1 MSIIHNL
8 LLSGTRRRS
17 TARATLTALAIGLST
32 SATTVHAQQLLASDG
47 TANATFTVARGL
59 SFKGNTAVIG
69 APYTSANTT
78 ETGRAYVFKNLN
90 TSTGVVNESF
100 QLTAADLVVG
110 DQFGSTLSF
119 DGSTAVVGAIRQD
132 VGGVVDAGAAYVYQN
147 VNQASGNMT
156 PSAKLL
162 PLISVAGDAFG
173 GGYLRSDTALIW
185 AQSTN
190 ATLGKA
196 YVYRNVGTATG
207 TVTENAQLTT
217 NDTLAFG
224 FGTGRHNGDTALVG
238 ARWATVNGVTD
249 AGAAY
254 LYRNLATINGTVT
267 ESAKLTSSVATAG
280 AQFGVQ
286 TDTDGT
292 IGLVGAFIDRV
303 GNLTTGSA
311 YVYRNLDTAT
321 GTVTENA
328 RLIASDGAQNDRLGY
343 ATSLSG
349 TTALVGASSARING
363 IAAAGA
369 AYLYFGMNTVTGN
382 ATENLKF
389 WASDAAASG
398 SSAGFG
404 FAGELDGDRFVVGA
418 WNADVGANANQGKA
432 YVGTVSSMTTLDAG
446 NANRTVEFLSFK
458 SADDWVIG
466 QNTDNN
472 VVTFGLGTT
481 TNTANVTTTGKAVYI
496 GQNAGSD
503 NNRLELKLGTSVTA
517 NSVNVGATGNTGNV
531 MLIEAGAT
539 VTGNVFVSDGSGI
552 AGSGSIVGNLEMDAD
567 SRIVLSLAGPLSVTG
582 SVLIGAGFGIDNIDN
597 LSSATLNGVYT
608 VIGTTTTDF
617 SQLNL
622 ANWGAANAF
631 DLGGGKSA
639 YFEQGSLRVMVVPEP
654 SVVGLVALGATAL
667 LLRFRRPRA

>member
-1 MSIIHNL
+1 
-8 LLSGTRRRS
+8 
-17 TARATLTALAIGLST
+17 
-32 SATTVHAQQLLASDG
+32 
-47 TANATFTVARGL
+47 
-59 SFKGNTAVIG
+59 
-69 APYTSANTT
+69 
-78 ETGRAYVFKNLN
+78 
-90 TSTGVVNESF
+90 
-100 QLTAADLVVG
+100 
-110 DQFGSTLSF
+110 
-119 DGSTAVVGAIRQD
+119 
-132 VGGVVDAGAAYVYQN
+132 
-147 VNQASGNMT
+147 
-156 PSAKLL
+156 
-162 PLISVAGDAFG
+162 
-173 GGYLRSDTALIW
+173 
-185 AQSTN
+185 
-190 ATLGKA
+190 
-196 YVYRNVGTATG
+196 
-207 TVTENAQLTT
+207 
-217 NDTLAFG
+217 
-224 FGTGRHNGDTALVG
+224 
-238 ARWATVNGVTD
+238 
-249 AGAAY
+249 
-254 LYRNLATINGTVT
+254 
-267 ESAKLTSSVATAG
+267 
-280 AQFGVQ
+280 
-286 TDTDGT
+286 
-292 IGLVGAFIDRV
+292 
-303 GNLTTGSA
+303 
-311 YVYRNLDTAT
+311 
-321 GTVTENA
+321 
-328 RLIASDGAQNDRLGY
+328 
-343 ATSLSG
+343 
-349 TTALVGASSARING
+349 
-363 IAAAGA
+363 
-369 AYLYFGMNTVTGN
+369 MNTVTGN

-389 WASDAAASG
+389 WASDAAESR

-458 SADDWVIG
+458 SADDWVI
-466 QNTDNN
+466 
-472 VVTFGLGTT
+472 GTT